1 MTSTQVEQFLQ
12 HLNDAWLSRDYTTLG
27 QLYHQDV
34 VLLPPDAGSPLLGR
48 EAVLATYEDFH
59 AACYVERFTVTEQS
73 SWPFSSPQTT
83 GEAITTMVHMRFAID
98 YRFSQSASS
107 GETTTPNT
115 APETMLQTEQGMDV
129 YTLTQISAEHA
140 PTIIWRAQFTL

>member
-12 HLNDAWLSRDYTTLG
+12 HLNDAWLSRDYATLG
-27 QLYHQDV
+27 QLYHPDV

-59 AACYVERFTVTEQS
+59 AACYVKRFTVTEQS
-73 SWPFSSPQTT
+73 SWPFSAPQAS
-83 GEAITTMVHMRFAID
+83 GAAITTMVHMRFAID
-98 YRFSQSASS
+98 YRFSQSAPS
-107 GETTTPNT
+107 GDTNT

-129 YTLTQISAEHA
+129 YTLTQISPEHA